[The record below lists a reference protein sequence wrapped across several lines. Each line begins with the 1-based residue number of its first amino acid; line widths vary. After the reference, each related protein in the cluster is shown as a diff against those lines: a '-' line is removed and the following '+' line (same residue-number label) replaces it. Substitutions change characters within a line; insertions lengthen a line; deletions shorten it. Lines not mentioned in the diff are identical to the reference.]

1 MRTGIAAVAAATA
14 MMIAPVA
21 AAASP
26 VASPAASLS
35 VAKSVRAAAPAKK
48 GESLSRES
56 SRFLIGGVVVAAIV
70 AGIFVAA
77 DQIGSDDPDSN

>member
-21 AAASP
+21 AA
-26 VASPAASLS
+26 ASPAASLS

-56 SRFLIGGVVVAAIV
+56 GRFLIGGAIVAAIV